1 MRKICIINQKGG
13 VGKTTTSVSLS
24 TGLARKRKK
33 VLLLDLDSQGNL
45 STCLG
50 KTSEKTMYDLLI
62 NKLSV
67 EECATEV
74 EKNLFVIS
82 SDNKLAEAEGIL
94 MGKPNREKIL
104 SNRLDSLDEDDFDF
118 VIMDCPPSISLLNQ
132 NALLFADEALIPSS
146 TESLSFVGLQKMIDL
161 IDESNN
167 TFDHDLMVSGILPTM
182 FDKRNKICMQI
193 LTKMENE
200 FNGMT
205 LDPIRINSKL
215 VEAPGHSKSIFDYAR
230 SSRGAQDYRKL
241 VEFVLKND

>member
-62 NKLSV
+62 NKIPV
-67 EECATEV
+67 EECAAEV
-74 EKNLFVIS
+74 EKNLYVIS
-82 SDNKLAEAEGIL
+82 SDNKLAEAEGIM
-94 MGKPNREKIL
+94 MGKPSREKIL
-104 SNRLDSLDEDDFDF
+104 TNRLDSLDEDDFDF

-205 LDPIRINSKL
+205 LEPIRINSKL
-215 VEAPGHSKSIFDYAR
+215 VEAPGHSKSIFDYAK
-230 SSRGAQDYRKL
+230 SSRGAHDYRKL

>member
-13 VGKTTTSVSLS
+13 VGKTTTSVSLA

-50 KTSEKTMYDLLI
+50 KRSEKTMYNLLI
-62 NKLSV
+62 DKV
-67 EECATEV
+67 PATECASEV
-74 EKNLFVIS
+74 EKNLYLVS
-82 SDNKLAEAEGIL
+82 SDNKLSEAEGIM

-104 SNRLDSLDEDDFDF
+104 SAVMEDVSEDDFEF
-118 VIMDCPPSISLLNQ
+118 IIMDCPPSLSLLNQ
-132 NALLFADEALIPSS
+132 NALLFADEAIIPSS

-193 LTKMENE
+193 LSKMEDE

-215 VEAPGHSKSIFDYAR
+215 IEAPGHSKSIFDYAR

-241 VEFVLKND
+241 IEFVLKNE